1 MWIYW
6 RLFLIAL
13 RLTGRRRRDLVL
25 ENLVLRQQLAVW
37 ERTGRHPTLAA
48 ADRRFWSVTARH
60 WRGWRRHVQLVQPS
74 TVVGWHRT
82 AWRRYWGWKSRGR
95 PRGRPRIDPIIRCL
109 IVRIGAEN
117 PTWGVRRIAAELAV
131 LGHPVRAAT
140 VQRYRGDRP
149 PSPSWRTFLRLHA
162 SEIWAADFFTV
173 QTLPFRTCYVFVL
186 ISHDR
191 RRLVHWNVTR
201 HPTQGWVWQQ
211 IREATPWGVHPR
223 FLLRDRDRCDGGDFV
238 RRAAAMG
245 ITTVLSPVRAP
256 QANAI
261 AERVIGTLRRDC
273 LDHVL
278 VLSERHL
285 RHVLQEYV
293 AYDNTTRPH
302 QSLGDEPPDG
312 PRHAHRP
319 PGPVRLTSR
328 PILGGLHHEYA
339 WQAAGRSFET
349 PQPPIDPHRR
359 ASAWR
364 LRRSKH
370 LGNADRLP
378 RHHSSAASRILV
390 AEPIFEALRDRLVDA
405 ARSLRVGPADAPDT
419 RINPVI
425 DREAHERLRRDA
437 DTARAE
443 CEVLLDTF
451 DTPTGDLTAGPLI
464 VQLPADRALEAR
476 TTTEELFGPIV
487 ALIPFRTAAEAYA
500 VTNGTAYGLTAGVFS
515 RSPLTIAEA
524 TRALQAGNVY
534 VNRRTRGARVGVE
547 PFGGM
552 RMSGTG
558 PKAGGLDYL
567 WARIC
572 RVAYIA

>member
-1 MWIYW
+1 M
-6 RLFLIAL
+6 
-13 RLTGRRRRDLVL
+13 
-25 ENLVLRQQLAVW
+25 
-37 ERTGRHPTLAA
+37 
-48 ADRRFWSVTARH
+48 
-60 WRGWRRHVQLVQPS
+60 
-74 TVVGWHRT
+74 
-82 AWRRYWGWKSRGR
+82 
-95 PRGRPRIDPIIRCL
+95 
-109 IVRIGAEN
+109 
-117 PTWGVRRIAAELAV
+117 RRIAAELAV
-131 LGHPVRAAT
+131 LGHPVSAAT

-201 HPTQGWVWQQ
+201 HPTQAWVWQQ
-211 IREATPWGVHPR
+211 IREATPWGVQPR
-223 FLLRDRDRCDGGDFV
+223 FLLRDRDRCYGGDFL

-319 PGPVRLTSR
+319 PGPMRLTSR

-349 PQPPIDPHRR
+349 PQPNPARARTPEPREPAFHIHRATTPCGSRQDRWQDRGCGSQHRSFRGHGSRLKGASVLCRQSGVARAKLNRVPVVHGAHRR
-359 ASAWR
+359 
-364 LRRSKH
+364 L
-370 LGNADRLP
+370 
-378 RHHSSAASRILV
+378 
-390 AEPIFEALRDRLVDA
+390 
-405 ARSLRVGPADAPDT
+405 
-419 RINPVI
+419 
-425 DREAHERLRRDA
+425 
-437 DTARAE
+437 DTAVAQHPA
-443 CEVLLDTF
+443 LLF
-451 DTPTGDLTAGPLI
+451 L
-464 VQLPADRALEAR
+464 R
-476 TTTEELFGPIV
+476 
-487 ALIPFRTAAEAYA
+487 
-500 VTNGTAYGLTAGVFS
+500 
-515 RSPLTIAEA
+515 
-524 TRALQAGNVY
+524 GN
-534 VNRRTRGARVGVE
+534 
-547 PFGGM
+547 
-552 RMSGTG
+552 
-558 PKAGGLDYL
+558 L
-567 WARIC
+567 
-572 RVAYIA
+572 

>member
-60 WRGWRRHVQLVQPS
+60 WRGWRRHVQLVQPA

-140 VQRYRGDRP
+140 GQRYRGDRP

-211 IREATPWGVHPR
+211 IREATPWGGQPR

-339 WQAAGRSFET
+339 WEAA
-349 PQPPIDPHRR
+349 
-359 ASAWR
+359 
-364 LRRSKH
+364 
-370 LGNADRLP
+370 
-378 RHHSSAASRILV
+378 
-390 AEPIFEALRDRLVDA
+390 
-405 ARSLRVGPADAPDT
+405 
-419 RINPVI
+419 
-425 DREAHERLRRDA
+425 
-437 DTARAE
+437 
-443 CEVLLDTF
+443 
-451 DTPTGDLTAGPLI
+451 
-464 VQLPADRALEAR
+464 
-476 TTTEELFGPIV
+476 
-487 ALIPFRTAAEAYA
+487 
-500 VTNGTAYGLTAGVFS
+500 
-515 RSPLTIAEA
+515 
-524 TRALQAGNVY
+524 
-534 VNRRTRGARVGVE
+534 
-547 PFGGM
+547 
-552 RMSGTG
+552 
-558 PKAGGLDYL
+558 
-567 WARIC
+567 
-572 RVAYIA
+572 